1 MHGWNLNV
9 MVMIPWTAVD
19 FIRMCIGVPMGS
31 KISSRSGALGQ
42 QATDGFLLVELK
54 SLLIVFSRG
63 MREDLA
69 YHWSTAVRNRSVH
82 FTSRLIFGTNIVIST
97 TRDQEQLVLKEVEI
111 YLSLQPREMTCSQY
125 SYGIESLIPFYMKS

>member
-1 MHGWNLNV
+1 MEFECDGDDSMDGCGLYTDV
-9 MVMIPWTAVD
+9 Y
-19 FIRMCIGVPMGS
+19 R
-31 KISSRSGALGQ
+31 GANGQ
-42 QATDGFLLVELK
+42 QNQFPKWSSWTATDGFLLVELK